1 MLPANCASQNLI
13 DILPKLVSSSNSD
26 RIRFGEES
34 STSYVVR
41 NVYLSAETAPAIHV
55 EVDVDPNQAFA
66 CMIAS
71 EDILAK
77 EWNTPEEDEAWA
89 DL

>member
-1 MLPANCASQNLI
+1 MLSANCAAQNLI
-13 DILPKLVSSSNSD
+13 DILPKFVASSNSD
-26 RIRFGEES
+26 GIRFGEVS
-34 STSYVVR
+34 SSSYIAR
-41 NVYLSAETAPAIHV
+41 NFYISAETAPVIHV

-71 EDILAK
+71 ENILEK